1 MKKADADDGRRRVLR
16 GMLGVGGALALGACG
31 TPTQIGAV
39 GGSARLTGGRVS
51 VRWLGG
57 GVVELATPDY

>member
-1 MKKADADDGRRRVLR
+1 MKHTIGMDISRRGVLR
-16 GMLGVGGALALGACG
+16 GTLPLGGTLALDHYGMAAQGAA
-31 TPTQIGAV
+31 GA
-39 GGSARLTGGRVS
+39 RVS